1 MPDVGFIGHLGSAA
15 AYRAFFEAARGP
27 DLPALQ
33 PEDVARLL
41 PHLEPMPVSDAVIR
55 TPGGREVRGRYFDL
69 FFLMEG
75 TLQVKSGLRRVRAA
89 CAQAR
94 SAGVRIGALGGFSS
108 ILGEMARAD
117 LSRELGVPFTTGN
130 ALTAATVAAQ
140 VAAAVPPDAVVTV
153 VGAAGDVGTGVCRLL
168 ARAGRRLV
176 LVGRN
181 PVPLE
186 RLCLELPTT
195 RQSSWEDAAPQVE
208 VAVLLA
214 SATEGAIPLDRLP
227 IGAIVLDGGHPAN
240 ARPSAHISYA
250 YAGRMVLD
258 LTVDMPAAVEQ
269 HCHPGE
275 LPACLAEAAVLA
287 LEERFEPYSTGR
299 GHIHPDQAASI
310 LAMAARHG
318 IMPAPLRLSMPAP
331 HGRRVPFT

>member
-1 MPDVGFIGHLGSAA
+1 MPEVGFIGHLGSVA
-15 AYRAFFEAARGP
+15 AYRAVLEAARGS
-27 DLPALQ
+27 DLPALRL
-33 PEDVARLL
+33 EDVERLL

-55 TPGGREVRGRYFDL
+55 TPSGREVQGRYFDL
-69 FFLMEG
+69 FFLVEG
-75 TLQVKSGLRRVRAA
+75 ALHVKSGLARVRAA

-94 SAGVRIGALGGFSS
+94 SAGVKIGALGGFSS

-130 ALTAATVAAQ
+130 ALTAATIAAQ

-186 RLCLELPTT
+186 RLCLEIPTARGST
-195 RQSSWEDAAPQVE
+195 WEEAAAAVE
-208 VAVLLA
+208 AAVLLA

-227 IGAIVLDGGHPAN
+227 AGAIVLDGGHPAN
-240 ARPSAHISYA
+240 ARPTAQVRYA
-250 YAGRMVLD
+250 PAGRMALD
-258 LTVDMPAAVEQ
+258 LVADLPAVVEQ
-269 HCHPGE
+269 HCQPGE

-299 GHIHPDQAASI
+299 GHIHPDRAEGI
-310 LAMAARHG
+310 FEMAARHG
-318 IMPAPLRLSMPAP
+318 ITPAPLRLSTPSC
-331 HGRRVPFT
+331 